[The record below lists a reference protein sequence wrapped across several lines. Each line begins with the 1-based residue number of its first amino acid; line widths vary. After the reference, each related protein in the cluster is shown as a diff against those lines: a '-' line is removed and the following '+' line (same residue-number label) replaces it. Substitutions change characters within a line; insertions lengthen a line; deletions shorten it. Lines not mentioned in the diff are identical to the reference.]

1 MNYLWWLGD
10 GDWVLFYPHEISH
23 DRSSKPAWSSHW
35 ITILPCFTHILAII
49 VPCLSHFPT
58 IIPFKNDGFSWV
70 NPHISRHRKGRN
82 LALALAAHPP
92 GSSTERP
99 SRRWSAAPSI
109 APRRIATRRA
119 PRAGAQIGCLESIP
133 QGKRGGFFSWE
144 NPMENR
150 LIINDDKNCWIV
162 HWTSCF

>member
-1 MNYLWWLGD
+1 MVTGY
-10 GDWVLFYPHEISH
+10 
-23 DRSSKPAWSSHW
+23 
-35 ITILPCFTHILAII
+35 CFTHMKYPMIVPVNQHDHPIESPSYHVLPTLYAII